1 MKQEKQPF
9 LGSRSGTRLGPDTSM
24 FSFKPQ
30 IVNKSRNLAEN
41 YKKTFADRLTNLL

>member
-1 MKQEKQPF
+1 
-9 LGSRSGTRLGPDTSM
+9 M

-41 YKKTFADRLTNLL
+41 YKKTFADRLTNIMQSESSLLHGG